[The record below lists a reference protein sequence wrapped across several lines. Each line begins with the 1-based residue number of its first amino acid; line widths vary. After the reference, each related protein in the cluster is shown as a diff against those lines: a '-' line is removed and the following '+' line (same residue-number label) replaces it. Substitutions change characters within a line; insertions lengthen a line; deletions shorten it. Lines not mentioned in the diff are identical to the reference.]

1 MGVHTK
7 NTAWTLDPRIEI
19 PARANKAGVQRGI
32 GNQVSAEFNVLY
44 RFHSPISRRDAE
56 WTVDFLKKSFKEY
69 IDAGQI
75 TNEQIEN
82 GNIPLDKMN
91 LLLQAGYDEAEE
103 ALKSGESGRPWIPEG
118 IGGRVLRLQDDKADK
133 ADKAN
138 KANKGTFRQPVDYT
152 MKRNSSGKF
161 NDDDLVDCM
170 VSAMEDPISQF
181 GALNQPKSFR
191 TIEILGIL
199 QARQWQ
205 LATLNEFRE
214 FFGLSRHKTF
224 QDINGNPKIQERLR
238 ALYED
243 PDMVELYPGLF
254 CEGNGTWV
262 PEDRMTKDQKDPKS
276 PEYYK
281 VNNGLDPGNSCPNSE
296 GTSLWRG
303 VFSDAVTLV
312 RSDRFYTVVSE
323 NNTFHH
329 STKYVF
335 PAWLAY
341 CFEARLLMPDAHDR
355 IGTSVV
361 SLPGA

>member
-56 WTVDFLKKSFKEY
+56 WTVEFMKESFAEY
-69 IDAGQI
+69 IEKGKIDLQ
-75 TNEQIEN
+75 QLEN
-82 GNIPLDKMN
+82 GNIPLEHMGA
-91 LLLQAGYDEAEE
+91 LLKAGYDQAEE
-103 ALKSGESGRPWIPEG
+103 SVKSGKPWIPEG
-118 IGGRVLRLQDDKADK
+118 IGGRVLSSDAPVFQ
-133 ADKAN
+133 
-138 KANKGTFRQPVDYT
+138 QPVNYK
-152 MKRNSSGKF
+152 MKRNPESGKF
-161 NDDDLVDCM
+161 NDSELVECM
-170 VSAMEDPISQF
+170 ISAMEDPICQF
-181 GALNQPKSFR
+181 GALNQPKAFR
-191 TIEILGIL
+191 TIEILGIA
-199 QARQWQ
+199 QARKWE

-224 QDINGNPKIQERLR
+224 QDINGNPKIQQRLR
-238 ALYED
+238 NLYED

-262 PEDRMTKDQKDPKS
+262 PEDQMTKDQKNPKS
-276 PEYYK
+276 SEYYK
-281 VNNGLDPGNSCPNSE
+281 CNNGLDPGNSCPNGE

-323 NNTFHH
+323 I
-329 STKYVF
+329 
-335 PAWLAY
+335 A
-341 CFEARLLMPDAHDR
+341 CFVRLR
-355 IGTSVV
+355 TV
-361 SLPGA
+361 SLQ